1 MQNPLNNF
9 GKNGADAFPVANTS
23 RISQVVVYCA
33 SSADIGQIYFD
44 AAQEL
49 GRLLAENGMTCISGA
64 GKQGL
69 MGAINNA
76 VLESGGKVKGII
88 PQFMVDYGWYHPDL
102 TELIVTENMHER
114 KQLMAQHSDAVV
126 ALPGGLGTLE
136 ELAEILTWRQLELY
150 EKPIVILNVGGFYD
164 PLIEMLDRMIEQNF
178 MNEQYRNMWQVVQT
192 PREAIEYLKKNDIWK
207 PDFAKYDKKES

>member
-9 GKNGADAFPVANTS
+9 GENGTGAS

-33 SSADIGQIYFD
+33 SSADIGQVYFD
-44 AAQEL
+44 AAEEL
-49 GRLLAENGMTCISGA
+49 GRLLAKNDMTCISGA

-76 VLESGGKVKGII
+76 VLENGGRVKGII

-102 TELIVTENMHER
+102 TELIVTESMHDR
-114 KQLMAQHSDAVV
+114 KQLMARHSDAAV

-150 EKPIVILNVGGFYD
+150 EKPIVILNVDGFYD
-164 PLIEMLDRMIEQNF
+164 PLIEMLEKMIELNF
-178 MNEQYRNMWQVVQT
+178 MSGQYRNMWQVVQT